1 MRFRFWPK
9 TLVVQLILVVAGA
22 VAVSNIGVAFYFYKQ
37 SEAQARNFS
46 YERMIDRAAAVAATV
61 SQVTPE
67 SRLVAM
73 RFMSQQYVRFREV
86 RAGYDVKPMTAEE
99 AALAKRL
106 ADALPDHHP
115 RKNAVIVHLHE
126 VMANIPEELRPFN
139 AATAKPGTDVVQT
152 IVPIDAHSVV
162 SGVLLRPPPD
172 WPVEIMIAALIAVVA
187 ASAGAAI
194 MARRVVQPLS
204 ELTTAAAKVAMGS
217 GTPPHVAEQGPDDVR
232 NAAAAF
238 NAMAAKVTRTL
249 ESQRH
254 LLSAVGHDLRTPITA
269 MRINLEFIEDDDL
282 REGLMHNLEEL
293 QVMTEQVLAAAKG
306 AGGERPRQVDLSAL
320 VESLCADLDEL
331 GEPVSWINHHPAPI
345 SCRPN
350 EIKRAVRNLVE
361 NAVAYGR
368 KAEVRIADTGDG
380 YEVLVEDEGPG
391 IPENDRQ
398 RVFEP
403 FVRLESSRNEAT
415 GGTGL
420 GLTLVKA
427 IAEGHGGAVQLEN
440 RPGGG
445 LCARMRLPRAM
456 ASA

>member
-1 MRFRFWPK
+1 MRFKFWPK
-9 TLVVQLILVVAGA
+9 TLAVQLILVVAAA
-22 VAVSNIGVAFYFYKQ
+22 VAVSNIGVAFYFYKN
-37 SEAQARNFS
+37 SEAQASNFS
-46 YERMIDRAAAVAATV
+46 NERTIDRAAAVAATA
-61 SQVTPE
+61 SQVTPQ
-67 SRLVAM
+67 SRLVVM
-73 RFMSQQYVRFREV
+73 RFMSKPEWRFRE
-86 RAGYDVKPMTAEE
+86 AKGGYDTKPMTAEE
-99 AALAKRL
+99 AALARRI

-126 VMANIPEELRPFN
+126 AIAHIPEELRPVN
-139 AATAKPGTDVVQT
+139 ASTAKPGTDVIQT

-162 SGVLLRPPPD
+162 SGVYLRPTAE
-172 WPVEIMIAALIAVVA
+172 WPVQIMIAALIAVVL
-187 ASAGAAI
+187 ASAGAAFV
-194 MARRVVQPLS
+194 ARRVVRPLS
-204 ELTTAAAKVAMGS
+204 ELTRAAANVAMGS
-217 GTPPHVAEQGPDDVR
+217 GAPHVAEQGPDDVR
-232 NAAAAF
+232 NAAVAF
-238 NAMAAKVTRTL
+238 NAMAEKVTRTL

-282 REGLMHNLEEL
+282 REGLMRNLEEL
-293 QVMTEQVLAAAKG
+293 QVLTEQVLSAAKG
-306 AGGERPRQVDLSAL
+306 AGGEQPRQVDLSAL
-320 VESLCADLDEL
+320 VESLCTDLDEL
-331 GEPVSWINHHPAPI
+331 GEPVSWANHEPAPI

-368 KAEVRIADTGDG
+368 RADVRISDTSDG

-391 IPENDRQ
+391 IAENDRQ

-403 FVRLESSRNEAT
+403 FVRLEGSRNVAT

-427 IAEGHGGAVQLEN
+427 IAEGHGGDIRLEN

-445 LCARMRLPRAM
+445 LRARMHLPRVA
-456 ASA
+456 ATA